1 MNNLK
6 ERKNEILK
14 EIEVKEAHKL
24 DLEKASANINEEIGQ
39 LNLEIKELETRL
51 SEMRYE
57 YESIFI
63 LSIDTTLKR
72 FQKIIDEAFEITHY
86 HNLEKI
92 GIKKLAYE
100 IKGNLEGYYVSIH
113 FVGNYEIVGK
123 LEKLYRFQDEII
135 KFITIRKN
143 DYEEEE
149 DIK

>member
-6 ERKNEILK
+6 ERRNEILK
-14 EIEVKEAHKL
+14 EIESKIAHKL
-24 DLEKASANINEEIGQ
+24 DLEKASANISEEIGQ
-39 LNLEIKELETRL
+39 LNLEIEELETRL
-51 SEMRYE
+51 SEMHE

-72 FQKIIDEAFEITHY
+72 FQKIIDEVLEITHY
-86 HNLEKI
+86 YDLEKM

-100 IKGNLEGYYVSIH
+100 IKGNLEGYYVSVH
-113 FVGNYEIVGK
+113 FVGNYEIVKK

-135 KFITIRKN
+135 KFITIRKA
-143 DYEEEE
+143 DEE

>member
-6 ERKNEILK
+6 ERRNEILK
-14 EIEVKEAHKL
+14 EIESKIAHKL
-24 DLEKASANINEEIGQ
+24 DLEKASTNISEEIGQ
-39 LNLEIKELETRL
+39 LNLEIEELETRL
-51 SEMRYE
+51 SEMHE

-72 FQKIIDEAFEITHY
+72 FQKIIDEVLEITHY
-86 HNLEKI
+86 YDLEKM

-100 IKGNLEGYYVSIH
+100 IKGNLEGYYVSVH
-113 FVGNYEIVGK
+113 FVGNYEIVKK

-135 KFITIRKN
+135 KFITIRKA
-143 DYEEEE
+143 DEE

>member
-6 ERKNEILK
+6 ERRNEILK
-14 EIEVKEAHKL
+14 EIESKIAHKL
-24 DLEKASANINEEIGQ
+24 DLEKASTNISEEIGQ
-39 LNLEIKELETRL
+39 LNLEIEELETRL
-51 SEMRYE
+51 SEMHE

-72 FQKIIDEAFEITHY
+72 FQKIIDEVLEITHY
-86 HNLEKI
+86 YELEKM

-100 IKGNLEGYYVSIH
+100 IKGNLEGYYVSVH
-113 FVGNYEIVGK
+113 FVGNYEIVKK

-135 KFITIRKN
+135 KFITIRKA
-143 DYEEEE
+143 DEE